1 MNIHEISVHA
11 RTFLRKMAAM
21 NPYLTLQEKIDE
33 LEADIQR
40 ISDKFPAVGQISTVT
55 TEEIF
60 KFCAAQIMLKDL
72 LRLKAKGETEWYPTE
87 DEVHIK

>member
-1 MNIHEISVHA
+1 
-11 RTFLRKMAAM
+11 M
-21 NPYLTLQEKIDE
+21 NPHLTLQEKIEE
-33 LEADIQR
+33 LQAVIQW

-60 KFCAAQIMLKDL
+60 QLCAAQIMLKDL
-72 LRLKAKGETEWYPTE
+72 LHLKAKGETEWYPTE